1 MEPFVSVVTPFY
13 NTAAYLPQCIES
25 VLGQSYRNFEYV
37 LVDNCSSDD
46 SLAIATKYAAAD
58 SRIRIVNNSE
68 FLGQVANYNH
78 ALRQISPESRYCKM
92 VQADDWIY
100 PQCLAEMVQVG
111 EAHPTVGIVG
121 AYTLLQ
127 TVAFLDGLSHSQSF
141 ISGRELC
148 RR

>member
-1 MEPFVSVVTPFY
+1 MVSIIPARVLRLGGPDSPPGLEVTHWKASRMEPFVSVVTPFY

-78 ALRQISPESRYCKM
+78 
-92 VQADDWIY
+92 
-100 PQCLAEMVQVG
+100 
-111 EAHPTVGIVG
+111 
-121 AYTLLQ
+121 
-127 TVAFLDGLSHSQSF
+127 
-141 ISGRELC
+141 
-148 RR
+148 